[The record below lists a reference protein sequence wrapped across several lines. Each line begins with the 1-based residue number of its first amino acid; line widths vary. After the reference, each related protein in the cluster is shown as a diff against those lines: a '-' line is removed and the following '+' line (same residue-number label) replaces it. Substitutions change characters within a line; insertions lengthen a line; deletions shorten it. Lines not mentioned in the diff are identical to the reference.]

1 MGIVIFILGL
11 PGSGKSSASRHI
23 IEFAEKNNWGIKR
36 FRDYKILFIKFLADR
51 ERKRFRSTEYGGFD
65 MLDHT
70 VLDEVLEE
78 LNSRIEQPKESVDGN
93 KELLVIEFSRNDYCR
108 ALSFFSSHLLKDACF
123 LFIDAADIQT
133 CIQRVKKRVTKPTAE
148 RTEDDNDVS
157 EFIFETYYNR
167 DHGRYLESVALQMR
181 EQFGIR
187 RENIHVI
194 ENGSEVSEEEFH
206 KRITAFAINNLRLNI

>member
-1 MGIVIFILGL
+1 MVVKLFILGL
-11 PGSGKSSASRHI
+11 PGSGKSAASRHI
-23 IEFAEKNNWGIKR
+23 IDFAEKNNWEIKR

-65 MLDHT
+65 ILDYT
-70 VLDEVLEE
+70 VLDEVLED
-78 LNSRIEQPKESVDGN
+78 LNSKIEQPKESVDST
-93 KELLVIEFSRNDYCR
+93 KELLVIEFSRNDYCK
-108 ALSFFSSHLLKDACF
+108 ALGFFSSHLLKDAYF

-133 CIQRVKKRVTKPTAE
+133 CIRRVKKRVIKPTEE

-157 EFIFETYYNR
+157 EFIFETYYNK
-167 DHGRYLESVALQMR
+167 DHGRYWELVAPQLG

-206 KRITAFAINNLRLNI
+206 KRITAFAINNLRLNT